1 MRLEKDFAL
10 YGNDID
16 DTTSPLEAG
25 LGWVTKFVEGKEF
38 IDKEFLAKQK
48 AEGVERKLVG
58 LKMIDRGIP
67 RHGYKLANLDGEEI
81 GCVTSGTMSPML
93 KVGIALGYVKTEYA
107 AVGTTVAVV
116 IRDRLLKMEVVKY
129 PFV

>member
-1 MRLEKDFAL
+1 M
-10 YGNDID
+10 
-16 DTTSPLEAG
+16 
-25 LGWVTKFVEGKEF
+25 GWVTKFAEGKNF
-38 IDKEFLAKQK
+38 IDREFLAKQK
-48 AEGVERKLVG
+48 AEGVTRKLVG

-81 GCVTSGTMSPML
+81 GVVTSGTMSPML

-107 AVGTTVAVV
+107 AIGTTVAVV